1 MHLEK
6 YYEEESYDEVEACLK
21 RSWYN
26 WEIWV
31 RESDKKK
38 NMHKEK
44 QV

>member
-6 YYEEESYDEVEACLK
+6 YYEEESYDEVKTCFK
-21 RSWYN
+21 RSWYD

-38 NMHKEK
+38 NMYKE